1 MPKPTLQ
8 QRDNFKAYLRH
19 FKKKFTSNLQ
29 KIPFFYLENIM
40 TQKSVGISTSDEVNV
55 VIFDNNEY
63 VAITT
68 AFNNNELIYIPGL
81 PGETVTLGI
90 GTGSYKF
97 EFVGDDQGLKYNGS
111 TLTLDSEITIGNY
124 HTNDAKKLTIKGLG
138 GGMIQGGN
146 APPPPTYSLT
156 QTVTSINEGGSV
168 GFTVATT
175 NVADSTNLYYNLSG
189 TATADDFVG
198 GTLAG
203 SFTINNNSGTFVV
216 ISAGDAITDDN
227 ETFTAYVRTGST
239 SGPIVATSS
248 QVTIGDVAQTVS
260 IAPSVT
266 TVDEG
271 QQIQFVITSTG
282 YSPTSTFYYDIVGAT
297 TVAGDFTDNTL
308 TGSFSTTNN
317 VYSLV
322 KLITT
327 DNISDDGETFVVNIR
342 TGSNSGT
349 IVATSP
355 TITVND
361 VAQSIVITQDK
372 TDVNEGQD
380 DAANRTITFTVTAT
394 GYAAGAPLYW
404 STLTTA
410 GAVTAADF
418 TDNTLEG
425 SQTLDNNNQITVV
438 RKLVGDRATEGIE
451 KFKLEIRTGSVT
463 GTVIATSDEI
473 TINDISVEVGAFA
486 NGKTFGP
493 VQVNRD
499 NGDASM
505 ASDWYTICNIDNIPD
520 GSKIALF
527 VDGSG
532 SMTPGDVQASIDLLN
547 TKLAARGIT
556 IITVTNSEEDWI
568 TPFLT
573 TLA

>member
-8 QRDNFKAYLRH
+8 NRTNFKTYLRH
-19 FKKKFTSNLQ
+19 FKKKFSSNLQ
-29 KIPFFYLENIM
+29 KIPYFYLEDIL
-40 TQKSVGISTSDEVNV
+40 THKPSGISTTTDVNV
-55 VIFDNNEY
+55 VIFDNKDT

-68 AFNNNELIYIPGL
+68 AINNNELVYIPALQGDEINL
-81 PGETVTLGI
+81 AI
-90 GTGSYKF
+90 GSSILTWDFNAEGQPIS
-97 EFVGDDQGLKYNGS
+97 YNGS
-111 TLTLDSEITIGNY
+111 TLQLNDQIIVGNKSITI
-124 HTNDAKKLTIKGLG
+124 IGLG
-138 GGMIQGGN
+138 GGLIQGGN

-410 GAVTAADF
+410 GAITAADF

>member
-451 KFKLEIRTGSVT
+451 KFKLEIRTGSAT

>member
-19 FKKKFTSNLQ
+19 FRKKFTSNLQ
-29 KIPFFYLENIM
+29 KIPFFYIENIM

-146 APPPPTYSLT
+146 PPPQPTYSLT
-156 QTVTSINEGGSV
+156 QTTTSINEGGSV

-404 STLTTA
+404 TTLTTA
-410 GAVTAADF
+410 GAITAADF

-425 SQTLDNNNQITVV
+425 AQTLDNNNQITVV

-451 KFKLEIRTGSVT
+451 KFKLEIRTGSAT

>member
-8 QRDNFKAYLRH
+8 QRDNFKSYLRH

-146 APPPPTYSLT
+146 APPQPTYSLT
-156 QTVTSINEGGSV
+156 QTATSINEGGSV

-271 QQIQFVITSTG
+271 QQVTFTITSTG
-282 YSPTSTFYYDIVGAT
+282 YSPTSTFYYDIVGT
-297 TVAGDFTDNTL
+297 TTAGDFTDNTL
-308 TGSFSTTNN
+308 TGTFSTTNN
-317 VYSLV
+317 VYSLIKV
-322 KLITT
+322 ITS

-355 TITVND
+355 TITIND
-361 VAQSIVITQDK
+361 VAQAVTITQ
-372 TDVNEGQD
+372 TTTNPNEEWNEGGD
-380 DAANRTITFTVTAT
+380 NGLVTFTISTT
-394 GYAAGAPLYW
+394 GYSAGTNLFW
-404 STLTTA
+404 STLSTA

-418 TDNTLEG
+418 DDSSESG
-425 SQTLDNNNQITVV
+425 IFQLDSSGQGTVG
-438 RKLVGDRATEGIE
+438 RRLQSDRLTEGVE
-451 KFKLEIRTGSVT
+451 KFKLQIRTDST
-463 GTVIATSDEI
+463 SGTIIATSDEI
-473 TINDISVEVGAFA
+473 TINDRSLDVGALA